1 MATIY
6 LVRHGQASFGGSN
19 YDQLSALGHR
29 QAQVLGG
36 ALAARGLKPA
46 RLVAGTMRR
55 HAETAQGCL
64 AGLGATQDVEVDA
77 GWNEYDHLDILARL
91 DPRFAEQPGIAAYV
105 RDRPPGAPPFA
116 LLFRDAMT
124 RWMSGGHDA
133 EYRESWTQFAAR
145 VEAALT
151 RLSASMATGEQAL
164 VFTSGGVISV
174 VARRLLGLDL
184 PTTMRVNAGIA
195 NASVTKLLLA
205 GDGPKLSTLNEHGH
219 FEHAAEDLL
228 TYR

>member
-1 MATIY
+1 MGTIY

-36 ALAARGLKPA
+36 ALAARGLKPS
-46 RLVAGTMRR
+46 RLVAGAMRR
-55 HAETAQGCL
+55 HAETAQGCI
-64 AGLGATQDVEVDA
+64 AGLGLAQGFDVDA

-91 DPRFAEQPGIAAYV
+91 DPRFAEQPAIAAYV
-105 RDRPPGAPPFA
+105 QARTPGSKPFA
-116 LLFRDAMT
+116 ELFREAMT
-124 RWMSGGHDA
+124 RWMSGAHDA
-133 EYRESWTQFAAR
+133 DYRESWVQFAAR
-145 VEAALT
+145 VEAALA
-151 RLSASMATGEQAL
+151 RLSESMKPDEQAL

-184 PTTMRVNAGIA
+184 PTMMRVNACIA
-195 NASVTKLLLA
+195 NASVTKLLLV

-219 FEHAAEDLL
+219 FEHAAAELL
-228 TYR
+228 SYR